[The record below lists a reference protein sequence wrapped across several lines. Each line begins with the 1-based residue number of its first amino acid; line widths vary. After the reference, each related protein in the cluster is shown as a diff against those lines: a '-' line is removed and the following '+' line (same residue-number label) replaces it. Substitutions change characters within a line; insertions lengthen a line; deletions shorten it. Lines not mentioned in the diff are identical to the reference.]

1 MSSPKKFSDL
11 QLTAAR
17 PRFGETGHGYRTCYN
32 IQYTDMLDESPGR
45 EDRRAF
51 IISLVVEL
59 LSSCI
64 PQAPVFDG
72 KYHGKC

>member
-1 MSSPKKFSDL
+1 
-11 QLTAAR
+11 
-17 PRFGETGHGYRTCYN
+17 
-32 IQYTDMLDESPGR
+32 MLDESPGR